1 MYETQTFETIMD
13 RCLSRV
19 SSSVDKREGS
29 VIYDALALATLYT
42 ELSNILDRAFPDTA
56 TGEDLDRKCMERGV
70 IRRQAT
76 AAVRKGVFTSSSGA
90 VFSVPIGT
98 RFSGGEINYT
108 ITGALDT
115 PGAYSLTAETPGEIG
130 NDFYGT
136 LLPIDFVDGL
146 AGAEL
151 EDILIPGKDTE
162 SDDSLRERYFNSYD
176 NQAFGGNQSDYKER
190 VSALAGV
197 GGVKVFRTPS
207 GGGTVGLTIVD
218 SEWSVPSS
226 TLIAS
231 VQNAVDP
238 LTDQGSGIGFAPIG
252 HTVTVS
258 GVTGRTINVNFN
270 LTLENNVSWP
280 DVQAAVTAA
289 IRGYFQSLIKLWA
302 DSEAITV
309 RISQVETRVLA
320 VPGVL
325 DVENT
330 TLNAVSANIQLT
342 GTEIPVLGEVLN
354 GTA

>member
-1 MYETQTFETIMD
+1 MTFQYQNNQTGDAFDITTMIKSAKWTTKRRGSPAKLE
-13 RCLSRV
+13 LSV
-19 SSSVDKREGS
+19 LSSSDVAWAEGGIVTMLDGGKGLFYGYVFKISRTEDEFVD
-29 VIYDALALATLYT
+29 
-42 ELSNILDRAFPDTA
+42 
-56 TGEDLDRKCMERGV
+56 
-70 IRRQAT
+70 
-76 AAVRKGVFTSSSGA
+76 
-90 VFSVPIGT
+90 IGT
-98 RFSGGEINYT
+98 RFSGGEINYI
-108 ITGALDT
+108 ITGALNT
-115 PGAYSLTAETPGEIG
+115 PGAYSLTSETPGEIG
-130 NDFYGT
+130 NGFYGT

-258 GVTGRTINVNFN
+258 GVTGRTINTKFK

-309 RISQVETRVLA
+309 RISQIETRVLA

-330 TLNAVSANIQLT
+330 TLNAVGANIQLT
-342 GTEIPVLGEVLN
+342 GTEIPVLGEVSN

>member
-1 MYETQTFETIMD
+1 M
-13 RCLSRV
+13 
-19 SSSVDKREGS
+19 
-29 VIYDALALATLYT
+29 
-42 ELSNILDRAFPDTA
+42 
-56 TGEDLDRKCMERGV
+56 
-70 IRRQAT
+70 
-76 AAVRKGVFTSSSGA
+76 
-90 VFSVPIGT
+90 
-98 RFSGGEINYT
+98 
-108 ITGALDT
+108 
-115 PGAYSLTAETPGEIG
+115 
-130 NDFYGT
+130 
-136 LLPIDFVDGL
+136 
-146 AGAEL
+146 
-151 EDILIPGKDTE
+151 
-162 SDDSLRERYFNSYD
+162 
-176 NQAFGGNQSDYKER
+176 
-190 VSALAGV
+190 
-197 GGVKVFRTPS
+197 FRTPS

-258 GVTGRTINVNFN
+258 GVTGRTINTKFK

-309 RISQVETRVLA
+309 RISQIETRVLA

-330 TLNAVSANIQLT
+330 TLNAVGANIQLT
-342 GTEIPVLGEVLN
+342 GTEIPVLGEVSN